1 MTYES
6 IRKTSTKNTFLL
18 SLTRFCHR
26 RKILS
31 SCNHKV
37 CTTQRFI
44 RLASEAVTD
53 KSEQITIIK
62 NFETHRNILLKSIC
76 IS

>member
-1 MTYES
+1 M
-6 IRKTSTKNTFLL
+6 
-18 SLTRFCHR
+18 
-26 RKILS
+26 S

-37 CTTQRFI
+37 CATQRFI

-76 IS
+76 ISYVQMDCNKSVIILQ